1 MKDNVTF
8 VLQALNTPGG
18 HIVLFVVLVGFGI
31 FAELLK
37 LPKADDIIIGS
48 LGGLFTALKTDYAKE
63 K

>member
-1 MKDNVTF
+1 MKDNIAF
-8 VLQALNTPGG
+8 ALQSLNTPGG
-18 HIVLFVVLVGFGI
+18 HIVLFLGLVVVGVL
-31 FAELLK
+31 AETFK